1 MAFPQVAVLTAAAVL
16 ALATANA
23 PYATAAAAPGAA
35 ACVPGK
41 SETRGHSA
49 VDDLE
54 IRFTEATK
62 YDDLRKYAISEW
74 NKIQT
79 INIAGDTATT
89 VNDLEFRDY
98 TSKTD
103 GYGGYYEHR
112 GGTAATDYIYLNTH
126 AMEVDFG
133 DDLRYRRNVIVHELG
148 HALGLCHKANSAN
161 SVMRE
166 NASTISVPTSV
177 DKANLKKLWGR

>member
-1 MAFPQVAVLTAAAVL
+1 MAFPQVSVLTAATVL

-23 PYATAAAAPGAA
+23 PYAAAAAAPGAA

-54 IRFTEATK
+54 IRFTEASR

-74 NKIQT
+74 NKLRK
-79 INIAGDTATT
+79 INIAPDSATT

-103 GYGGYYEHR
+103 GHGGYYEHR
-112 GGTAATDYIYLNTH
+112 GGVAATDYIYLNTH
-126 AMEVDFG
+126 FLDTVYGAEPKFRQNIV
-133 DDLRYRRNVIVHELG
+133 VHELG
-148 HALGLCHKANSAN
+148 HALGLCHKADT
-161 SVMRE
+161 VDTVIRE
-166 NASTISVPTSV
+166 GFSPKNVPTPV
-177 DKANLKKLWGR
+177 DKANYSKLWG